1 MYIIKNAFRN
11 ITRAKGRNLLI
22 GFITL
27 AIAIASFVAIT
38 IMASANEAE
47 ARGKEQLS
55 ITATIDLNRQYLMKQ
70 AQEKGTDIREA
81 LSGHASLTL
90 DELKSF
96 ADSSYIENFNY
107 QLTSSLSKTDS
118 FTAVS
123 NSNST
128 QQQGVGQQVPG
139 QMMQQS
145 SNTGDFTIVGYS
157 SKEVMTD
164 FISGDKEV
172 TTGSIFAENSQ
183 GLECLVSEEL
193 NTYNNIGIG
202 STFTLV
208 NPRDS
213 AQSYTF
219 TVTGIYTSN
228 EYSSRQTGMGFPG
241 SDPANQIY
249 VSFNSLNSIVSA
261 SSSTLTG
268 NITGTF
274 SFNSVENFENFQA
287 EVKESDCF
295 QSL

>member
-1 MYIIKNAFRN
+1 MT
-11 ITRAKGRNLLI
+11 IT
-22 GFITL
+22 
-27 AIAIASFVAIT
+27 IASSVAIT

-55 ITATIDLNRQYLMKQ
+55 ITATIDLNRQYLIKQ

-172 TTGSIFAENSQ
+172 TTGSIFTENSQ